1 MNLTLKKYTGL
12 GNDYLIYDPNKSEG
26 GLTNA
31 HIQLV
36 CNRNFGLGSD
46 GILIG
51 PLFQDG
57 RISVRIFNPDG
68 SEAEKS
74 GNGLMIFSKYL
85 RDEGY
90 VSGQSV
96 TIETAGGEVTV
107 DYLDIRSETMRVHMG
122 KVSFWSDDVPVVG
135 ERREVVDEPMQFK
148 NKTLR
153 VTCVTTG
160 IPHCVVPMEN
170 ISRDLVC
177 DLGQRIECAGQ
188 FPKRIN
194 VDLMHVIDRGNLAI
208 ESFER
213 GVGYTLSSGSAAC
226 AAAAAAYRL
235 GLTDHNV
242 TVHMPGGTMSA
253 RVEDSGEVSIIGYV
267 RAVCEMT
274 MTERDVNNLLSLQ
287 EG

>member
-1 MNLTLKKYTGL
+1 MDLTLKKYTGL
-12 GNDYLIYDPNKSEG
+12 GNDYLIFDPNKAEG

-46 GILIG
+46 GILVG
-51 PLFQDG
+51 PLYQDG
-57 RISVRIFNPDG
+57 KIQVRIFNPDG

-85 RDEGY
+85 KDEGY

-96 TIETAGGEVTV
+96 TIGTPGGEVTV
-107 DYLDIRSETMRVHMG
+107 EYLDARAETMRVNMG
-122 KVSFWSDDVPVVG
+122 KVSFWSDEIPVVG
-135 ERREVVDEPMQFK
+135 DRREVIDEPMQFK
-148 NKTLR
+148 NKTMR
-153 VTCVTTG
+153 VTCLTTG

-170 ISRDLVC
+170 ISRDLAY
-177 DLGQRIECAGQ
+177 DLGQRIECAAQ

-194 VDLMHVIDRGNLAI
+194 VDLMQVIDRSNLAI

-213 GVGYTLSSGSAAC
+213 GVGYTLSSGSSAC

-235 GLTDHNV
+235 GLSDPSV

-253 RVEDSGEVSIIGYV
+253 HMNPDGSVSIIGYV
-267 RAVCEMT
+267 RAICEMT
-274 MTERDVNNLLSLQ
+274 MTEQDINTLLSVP
-287 EG
+287 G

>member
-12 GNDYLIYDPNKSEG
+12 GNDYLIYDPCKSED

-51 PLFQDG
+51 PIYQNG
-57 RISVRIFNPDG
+57 RITVRIFNPDG
-68 SEAEKS
+68 SEAENS

-90 VSGQSV
+90 ISGSSV
-96 TIETAGGEVTV
+96 MIQTAGNEVMV
-107 DYLDIRSETMRVHMG
+107 DYLDACAQTLRVHMG
-122 KVSFWSDDVPVVG
+122 RVSFWSDDIPVNG
-135 ERREVVDEPMQFK
+135 ARREVIDEPMRFK

-153 VTCVTTG
+153 VSCLTTG
-160 IPHCVVPMEN
+160 IPHCVIPLGN

-177 DLGQRIECAGQ
+177 GYGRQIEGAEQ

-194 VDLMHVIDRGNLAI
+194 VDLMRVFDRGNLAI
-208 ESFER
+208 ESYER

-235 GLTDHNV
+235 GLTDGSV

-253 RVEDSGEVSIIGYV
+253 HVEDSGEVSIIGYV

-274 MTERDVNNLLSLQ
+274 MTEQDVNNLLSLR
-287 EG
+287 ED

>member
-12 GNDYLIYDPNKSEG
+12 GNDYLIYDPNKEG
-26 GLTNA
+26 GGLSNA

-46 GILIG
+46 GILVG
-51 PLFQDG
+51 PLYRDG
-57 RISVRIFNPDG
+57 KLSVRIFNPDG

-85 RDEGY
+85 KEEGY

-96 TIETAGGEVTV
+96 TIQTAGGEVTV
-107 DYLDIRSETMRVHMG
+107 EYLDARAETMRVNMG
-122 KVSFWSDDVPVVG
+122 RVSFWSDEIPVVG
-135 ERREVVDEPMQFK
+135 ERREVIDEPMQFK

-153 VTCVTTG
+153 VTCLTTG
-160 IPHCVVPMEN
+160 IPHCIVPMEN

-177 DLGQRIECAGQ
+177 DLGQRIECASQ
-188 FPKRIN
+188 FPKRTN
-194 VDLMHVIDRGNLAI
+194 VDLMQVLDRGNLAI

-213 GVGYTLSSGSAAC
+213 GVGYTLSSGSSAC
-226 AAAAAAYRL
+226 AAAAAARRL
-235 GLTDHNV
+235 GLTDAAV

-253 RVEDSGEVSIIGYV
+253 HCSDDGAVSIIGYV

-274 MTERDVNNLLSLQ
+274 MTEQDINNLLSVP
-287 EG
+287 G